1 MRFTDVNETS
11 YHFNGDAY
19 AVFAAA
25 LKHGGVKAGVR
36 NVLAVRTV
44 PSGTYIETGP

>member
-1 MRFTDVNETS
+1 MRPVDVNETS
-11 YHFNGDAY
+11 YRLNGDNY

-36 NVLAVRTV
+36 AVRV
-44 PSGTYIETGP
+44 FRNLPSGTYIETGP

>member
-11 YHFNGDAY
+11 YHFNGDVY

-36 NVLAVRTV
+36 AVRV
-44 PSGTYIETGP
+44 LRNLPSGTYIETGP

>member
-1 MRFTDVNETS
+1 MRFADVNETS
-11 YHFNGDAY
+11 YRFVGDTF

-36 NVLAVRTV
+36 IVRVVRTS

>member
-11 YHFNGDAY
+11 YLFAGDSY

-25 LKHGGVKAGVR
+25 LKHGDVKAGVR
-36 NVLAVRTV
+36 NV
-44 PSGTYIETGP
+44 PSGAYIETGP